1 MSDPVTNAEIEDVLS
16 SIRRLVS
23 EEVKP
28 APQAETDASS
38 QKRKERVRSKLVLT
52 PAFRVS
58 SEDKPEGD
66 FAEKAPEEVTE
77 DSGAEV
83 SEDRS
88 EDNTEDETAE
98 NQNPEDVSEDE
109 QSEEMQSESDDQV
122 ETDEDTEA
130 VDEALQETE
139 AEQSEDH
146 TQEVHAEDA
155 AEEVEA
161 EDAAE
166 EVETEDD
173 TEEVEPEAEQD
184 SEDTAVAALVA
195 EDNAEAQEEP
205 ETVEEWVDAEPDAAE
220 VAFDRDALSALEMTI
235 AELEAAVGG
244 QADEWEPDGSE
255 PDEETPDEVP
265 GIAAR
270 LVNATPEDAR
280 DVKDEPAEV
289 SENTEDS
296 KVDATADETQFYEDD
311 TLNEEAMIAEKEG
324 FFDEEVSVI
333 DEEALR
339 DLVSEIVRQ
348 ELQGSLGERIT
359 RNVRKL
365 VRREIHRAMA
375 ARDFD

>member
-28 APQAETDASS
+28 APQAETDAFS

-58 SEDKPEGD
+58 SDDKSEDD
-66 FAEKAPEEVTE
+66 SAEKAPEEMTE

-122 ETDEDTEA
+122 KTDEDTET
-130 VDEALQETE
+130 VDEALQEIE

-146 TQEVHAEDA
+146 TQEVH
-155 AEEVEA
+155 A

-220 VAFDRDALSALEMTI
+220 VVFDRDALSALEMTI

-324 FFDEEVSVI
+324 FFDEEDSVI

-375 ARDFD
+375 AREFD